1 MLLRPQTDPHRTGS
15 VAQAFGVIDT
25 NSDGFITREDLR
37 EIMTSLC
44 EHPIPQHRPFA
55 LHCVGLLFWSRVLS
69 HNTYSHTDGRPTQ
82 LRTTDRA
89 APKEPTEAEI
99 SELMEAAPEGMDKI
113 NWIMFLTMFAEKMD
127 GEPLPCL

>member
-1 MLLRPQTDPHRTGS
+1 VSTLSRNTAHPPSIAS
-15 VAQAFGVIDT
+15 VCYFGPECCPNT
-25 NSDGFITREDLR
+25 
-37 EIMTSLC
+37 
-44 EHPIPQHRPFA
+44 
-55 LHCVGLLFWSRVLS
+55 
-69 HNTYSHTDGRPTQ
+69 HNTYSHTDGRPAQ